1 MDLKFALR
9 SLHKNPGFAALAVLV
24 MALGIGANTAVF
36 SVVNAVLL
44 RPLAY
49 RDPERIVTLAS
60 LWKKSGGQGQVSA
73 PDFHDWHDQSTA
85 FAAMAYYQND
95 ETSVTVNSTAAY
107 TQVAEVTH
115 EFFSVFQLQPV
126 RGRLFTPEEEKPGS
140 GGAVLISQAYWQ
152 RYFGGNSG
160 VLGQQVRLGKPLT
173 IVGVLPAGF
182 HFPNKTDLWFPANT
196 LFGETS
202 ARSAHNYLV
211 IGRVKP
217 HASIDEARVQLTAIG
232 ARLEQQYPDSNQGKS
247 VAITLLRDQMTSHVR
262 LTLYLLL
269 GAVAVVLLIACAN
282 TANLLLARATSR
294 TREIAIRLAVGA
306 SRVRIVRQL
315 IVENLMLALA
325 AGSVGLLLALWGAQ
339 ALAALAPADVPRL
352 AETSLDGR
360 VLAFTFGVTIAA
372 SLLFGLAPALHRSR
386 VDLNGALKQGAA
398 LTLGGGAGRMRAALV
413 VAEIALSV
421 VLLDGAGLLV
431 RSFYALANV
440 NLGFHPEKV
449 LVMESTVPASDD
461 VESARR
467 ATGFYK
473 NLLADISS
481 LPGISAAGAVRTLPG
496 HVSSTGGY
504 WLDHL
509 PGLEG
514 SNTSAPNAV
523 FSVVTPGAF
532 RTLGIPLRNGRDFN
546 GADTYDA
553 PFVAVINQALAHRSF
568 PNQDPLG
575 HLIFCGLDSLKGM
588 KIIGVAGDVRQS
600 GPGLDPQPEIYM
612 PYEQHPQPS
621 TALNAVLRTA
631 AETAELAEPLRRAVR
646 ERSPDVPVRFTTME
660 ASLAEEVAAPRFR
673 AMLVSLFA
681 GLAVCLA
688 MAGIY
693 GVMAYVVGQR
703 SGEIGL
709 RMALGA
715 GSGDVLHL
723 VLKQSLVLAGLGLAL
738 GLAGALVVTRLLSS
752 MLFAVKPADPFTY
765 AAVAVLV
772 GLVAILA
779 SSVPARRATNV
790 DPLVALR
797 QG

>member
-9 SLHKNPGFAALAVLV
+9 ALHKNPGFAPLAVLV
-24 MALGIGANTAVF
+24 MAIGIGANTAVF

-85 FAAMAYYQND
+85 FAAMAYYQHD

-107 TQVAEVTH
+107 THVAEVTH

-126 RGRLFTPEEEKPGS
+126 LGRLFTPEEEKPGS
-140 GGAVLISQAYWQ
+140 GAAVLISQAYWQ
-152 RYFGGNSG
+152 RYFGGNRG
-160 VLGQQVRLGKPLT
+160 VLGRQVRLGKPLT
-173 IVGVLPAGF
+173 VVGVLPAGF
-182 HFPNKTDLWFPANT
+182 QFPNKTDLWFPANT
-196 LFGETS
+196 LFAETS

-211 IGRVKP
+211 IGRLKP
-217 HASIDEARVQLTAIG
+217 RASIDEARAQLTAIG

-262 LTLYLLL
+262 LTLDLLL

-315 IVENLMLALA
+315 IVEHLVLALV
-325 AGSVGLLLALWGAQ
+325 AGSFGLLLALWGAQ

-352 AETSLDGR
+352 AEASLDGW

-372 SLLFGLAPALHRSR
+372 SLLFGLAPALHSSR
-386 VDLNGALKQGAA
+386 VDLNEALKQGAA
-398 LTLGGGAGRMRAALV
+398 RTLGGGAGGMRAALV

-421 VLLDGAGLLV
+421 VLLDGAGLLI

-467 ATGFYK
+467 ATRFYK

-496 HVSSTGGY
+496 HVSSNGGY

-509 PGLEG
+509 PGPEG

-532 RTLGIPLRNGRDFN
+532 RTLAIPLESGRDFN

-553 PFVAVINQALAHRSF
+553 PLVAVINQALARRSF

-575 HLIFCGLDSLKGM
+575 HLIFCGLDSLNGM
-588 KIIGVAGDVRQS
+588 KIIGVVGDVRQS
-600 GPGLDPQPEIYM
+600 GPALDPQPEIYM

-621 TALNAVLRTA
+621 TALNVVLRTTA
-631 AETAELAEPLRRAVR
+631 QTAELAESLRRAVR

-693 GVMAYVVGQR
+693 GVMAYMVGQR

-723 VLKQSLVLAGLGLAL
+723 VLKQSLVLAGLGLSL
-738 GLAGALVVTRLLSS
+738 GLAAALGATRLLSS
-752 MLFAVKPADPFTY
+752 MLFAVKPADPLTY

-772 GLVAILA
+772 CLVAIAA